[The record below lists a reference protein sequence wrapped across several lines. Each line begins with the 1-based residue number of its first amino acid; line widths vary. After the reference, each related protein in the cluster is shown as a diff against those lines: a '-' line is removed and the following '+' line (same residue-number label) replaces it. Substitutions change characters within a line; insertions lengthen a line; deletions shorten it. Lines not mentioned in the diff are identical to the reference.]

1 VSIGRLTR
9 RQLLVTT
16 AALAATGL
24 AGCSGSEPSPTL
36 TVRVNNRTGAGHRVT
51 VTVTDDRGGV
61 RERTPEG
68 PVQGGVSRSF
78 EFDGDPARRYE
89 IGVTGDGWAGG
100 GRWEP
105 AVCPQHRLEVRLE
118 GEDDRPS
125 VVTEST
131 CTAGE

>member
-1 VSIGRLTR
+1 MSEPTFTR
-9 RQLLVTT
+9 RGLPATT
-16 AALAATGL
+16 AALAAAGL
-24 AGCSGSEPSPTL
+24 AGCAGSEPSSTPTAE
-36 TVRVNNRTGAGHRVT
+36 VNNRTGADHRVT

-61 RERTPEG
+61 RERASEG

-89 IGVTGDGWAGG
+89 IGVAGDGWAGS
-100 GRWEP
+100 GRREP
-105 AVCPQHRLEVRLE
+105 AACPQHRLGVRLG